1 MEPINERLRVL
12 RESLGITQTAL
23 GKRIN
28 RAPSTMSDY
37 EKGKVIPERTILDI
51 CNAFNVN
58 EAWLRTGTGEMFRQ
72 ETNVDVELAHQVGRL
87 IKSDDDFT
95 KIITLN
101 ANKINQNL
109 QIAQIYDTVF
119 CYNKSVISRT
129 RTS

>member
-58 EAWLRTGTGEMFRQ
+58 EAWLRTGDGEMFRK
-72 ETNVDVELAHQVGRL
+72 ESNMDVELAHQVGRL

-95 KIITLN
+95 KRLVLEYLKLPTELKTAFEEFIDKLYQERKN
-101 ANKINQNL
+101 
-109 QIAQIYDTVF
+109 
-119 CYNKSVISRT
+119 RE
-129 RTS
+129 